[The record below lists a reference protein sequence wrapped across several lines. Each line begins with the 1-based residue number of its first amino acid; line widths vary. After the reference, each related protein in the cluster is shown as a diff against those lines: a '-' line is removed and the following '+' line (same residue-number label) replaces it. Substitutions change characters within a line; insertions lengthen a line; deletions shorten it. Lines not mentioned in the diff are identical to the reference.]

1 MTMVARMA
9 AIADVYEAM
18 STNRSY

>member
-1 MTMVARMA
+1 MTMVARMV